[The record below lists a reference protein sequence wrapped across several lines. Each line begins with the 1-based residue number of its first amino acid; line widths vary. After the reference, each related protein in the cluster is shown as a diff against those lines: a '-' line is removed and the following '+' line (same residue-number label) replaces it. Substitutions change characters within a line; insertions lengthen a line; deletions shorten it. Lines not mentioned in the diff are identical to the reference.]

1 MKLTSKHDKA
11 KQSISFQEQVIH
23 NTYKLIRNLSSYLFH
38 FLVKL
43 HSKTLEILAGMHDFI
58 HAYTHTL

>member
-1 MKLTSKHDKA
+1 MKLTSRHGKA
-11 KQSISFQEQVIH
+11 KQSISFQVQVIH

-43 HSKTLEILAGMHDFI
+43 HSKTLEILVGMHGFI
-58 HAYTHTL
+58 HGYTHIL